1 MKALFVCVAVLVALA
16 VSCGDSPGPSTGK
29 ISVFVSI
36 VPQKQFVERI
46 AGDLVDVTVMV
57 EAGSDPHTYEPRPAQ
72 MAALQDASVYFAIG
86 LPFEDVWMERI
97 AASNPRMRI
106 VDSTTGITRVMR
118 EEGHEHEHESMLDEA
133 HGHEDHDGALDP
145 HIWLAPGL
153 VKIQAGN
160 ICQALA
166 EIDPGNAGKYR
177 ANLGAFS
184 IELDLLSAEIH
195 SILDRSG
202 TTKFLVFHPAW
213 GYFADEFG
221 LQMISVE
228 RGGQEPSPSELA
240 ELIGFAR
247 ENGITVVFAQPE
259 FSTDAA
265 DVISREIGGSVVLVS
280 PLSEDWAESMRLIA
294 ETLAGEPSE

>member
-1 MKALFVCVAVLVALA
+1 VVLLVALA
-16 VSCGDSPGPSTGK
+16 VSCGDSPGPSPGK
-29 ISVFVSI
+29 LSVFVSI

-72 MAALQDASVYFAIG
+72 MAALQGASAYFTIG

-97 AASNPRMRI
+97 ASSNREMRI
-106 VDSTTGITRVMR
+106 VDSAAGITRVMR
-118 EEGHEHEHESMLDEA
+118 EEGHEHAHESVPDEV
-133 HGHEDHDGALDP
+133 HGHEHHEGALDP

-166 EIDPGNAGKYR
+166 EIDPGNAERYR
-177 ANLGAFS
+177 ANLEAFT
-184 IELDLLSAEIH
+184 IELDLLSAETH
-195 SILDRSG
+195 SILDQSG
-202 TTKFLVFHPAW
+202 ATKFLVFHPAW

-265 DVISREIGGSVVLVS
+265 GVIAREIGGSVVLVS
-280 PLSEDWAESMRLIA
+280 PLSEDWAGSMRQITEA
-294 ETLAGEPSE
+294 LAGEPVE